1 MKKLALLLVLTFALS
16 LSCAFATEEEPLL
29 ISPNPMAASG
39 ETLSG
44 ENEDTT
50 LPVEE
55 VTDLSDTEDKSGE
68 IVEPTTSGETSTE
81 GTTNTPI
88 DSTDTADNEE
98 TKSNN
103 SSVVG
108 AIIAIAIV
116 IGVVVVTAIIRK
128 D

>member
-1 MKKLALLLVLTFALS
+1 MKKLALLLVLTFTLS
-16 LSCAFATEEEPLL
+16 LSCAFATDEEPLL
-29 ISPNPMAASG
+29 ISPNPMATSG

-44 ENEDTT
+44 ENGNTT

-55 VTDLSDTEDKSGE
+55 VSDLSSTEDKSGE
-68 IVEPTTSGETSTE
+68 IVEPTTSGETLTDD
-81 GTTNTPI
+81 TTSAPA
-88 DSTDTADNEE
+88 DSTDTIDNEE

-103 SSVVG
+103 SSLIG

-116 IGVVVVTAIIRK
+116 IAVVVVAAIIRK